1 MSYALLKKGTPI
13 VLLKK
18 KTPESQKVTSS
29 RMYLYLT
36 TILHNS
42 ITEISDFKKLHFKK
56 PNQTVKTGS
65 ECRNRFQLQKSGSLC
80 YIYMLYISRQY
91 KTGSDCK

>member
-1 MSYALLKKGTPI
+1 MCEISKNFKYCHFPDEFEMSYALLLKKSTPI

-56 PNQTVKTGS
+56 PNQTAKTGS
-65 ECRNRFQLQKSGSLC
+65 RRNRIRL
-80 YIYMLYISRQY
+80 
-91 KTGSDCK
+91 